1 MEFCP
6 CVLFMLLQI
15 TCEAGPVKGGS
26 TVIAFDHG
34 LWQAATA
41 RISQFDCFAH
51 FLCLLLQITREAGP
65 VKGGSTV
72 IAFAKDPTG
81 YMWELI
87 QRPQT
92 KEPLCQ
98 VGRTGG
104 WGLGIGSILGA
115 EYEG

>member
-1 MEFCP
+1 
-6 CVLFMLLQI
+6 
-15 TCEAGPVKGGS
+15 
-26 TVIAFDHG
+26 
-34 LWQAATA
+34 
-41 RISQFDCFAH
+41 
-51 FLCLLLQITREAGP
+51 

-98 VGRTGG
+98 VA
-104 WGLGIGSILGA
+104 SEPSCMPHYSPVFYVVLGA
-115 EYEG
+115 CDCLQQHEPHIMLRLEVVMSMCGPALLPVTQCDALLPLALPLLLLPRR